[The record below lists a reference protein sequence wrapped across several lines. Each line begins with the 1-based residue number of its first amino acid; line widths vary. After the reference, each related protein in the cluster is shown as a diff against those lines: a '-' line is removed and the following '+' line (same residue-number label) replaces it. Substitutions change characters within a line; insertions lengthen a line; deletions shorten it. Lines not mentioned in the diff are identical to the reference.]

1 VRSAPAGGARLQLTP
16 TLCLELLPVGAD
28 NYALLLL
35 DDETRAALLVDSP
48 APGPVLAQLELSGH
62 RLVAVLNT
70 HHHGDH
76 IGANAGLRAATG
88 CALWGA
94 AADAHRIPGL
104 DRQLREGD
112 EVWLGAHPF
121 QIWEIPGHTAGHIAA
136 VSAELALCFCGD
148 TLFFAGCGRRFEGE
162 APTQWASQQRLAA
175 LPPATRLACAH
186 EYSAANLRWA
196 RGLMPDDPALAAAE
210 VEVQAARA
218 AGRPTVPTTV
228 GAELRHNLFLRAAE
242 PAVAAAVGC
251 AGRPPVE
258 VFAAL
263 RAHKDT
269 A

>member
-1 VRSAPAGGARLQLTP
+1 MSAAPTGGARLQLTP
-16 TLCLELLPVGAD
+16 SLCLDLLPVGAD

-35 DDETRAALLVDSP
+35 DDDAQAALLVDSP
-48 APGPVLAQLELSGH
+48 AAPPVLDQLHRVGH
-62 RLVAVLNT
+62 RLMAVLNT

-76 IGANAGLRAATG
+76 IGANTQLRAATG
-88 CALWGA
+88 CALWGP

-104 DRQLREGD
+104 DRHLREGD
-112 EVWLGAHPF
+112 EIHLGADRF
-121 QIWEIPGHTAGHIAA
+121 TIWEIPGHTTGHIAA
-136 VSAELALCFCGD
+136 ISADLALCFCGD
-148 TLFFAGCGRRFEGE
+148 TLFFAGCGRRFEGD
-162 APTQWASQQRLAA
+162 APTQWASLQRLAA
-175 LPPATRLACAH
+175 LPAPTRLACAH

-196 RGLMPDDPALAAAE
+196 RGLLPADPALAAAE
-210 VEVQAARA
+210 VAVHGARA

>member
-1 VRSAPAGGARLQLTP
+1 VRSAPAGGARLPLTP
-16 TLCLELLPVGAD
+16 TLSLDLLPVGAD

-35 DDETRAALLVDSP
+35 DDAAHSALLVDSP
-48 APGPVLAQLELSGH
+48 AAAPVLAHLDLTGH

-76 IGANAGLRAATG
+76 IGANAGLQAATG

-112 EVWLGAHPF
+112 EVRLGAHAL
-121 QIWEIPGHTAGHIAA
+121 QIWALPGHTTGHLAA
-136 VSAELALCFCGD
+136 VSTDLSLCFCGD
-148 TLFFAGCGRRFEGE
+148 TVFFAGCGRRFEGD
-162 APTQWASQQRLAA
+162 AATQWASLQRLAA

-196 RGLMPDDPALAAAE
+196 RGLLPSDLALAAAE

-228 GAELRHNLFLRAAE
+228 GAELRHNLFLRAGE

-251 AGRPPVE
+251 AGRPPAE

-263 RAHKDT
+263 RAHKD
-269 A
+269 AA